1 LGKDDES
8 LDSVRVNA
16 PFYYKTQG
24 GIPVLLPEYE
34 QVLKNGFGEYIQQVK
49 AVYTSADNITFYLLL
64 RDKTLTDLSS
74 DFEDYWER
82 KCHMNINLNYANAST
97 RSQDI
102 SATLYVMDG
111 YIQNDVKAEVI
122 QTIENFFELGVYPI
136 ATNFIPTQL
145 ESLIAEVEG
154 VRIFKVTSPNVTE
167 IVVNSNEILYLG
179 NLNLNVTGGV
189 S

>member
-1 LGKDDES
+1 
-8 LDSVRVNA
+8 
-16 PFYYKTQG
+16 
-24 GIPVLLPEYE
+24 
-34 QVLKNGFGEYIQQVK
+34 
-49 AVYTSADNITFYLLL
+49 
-64 RDKTLTDLSS
+64 
-74 DFEDYWER
+74 
-82 KCHMNINLNYANAST
+82 
-97 RSQDI
+97 
-102 SATLYVMDG
+102 MDG
-111 YIQNDVKAEVI
+111 YIQNDVKAEVT